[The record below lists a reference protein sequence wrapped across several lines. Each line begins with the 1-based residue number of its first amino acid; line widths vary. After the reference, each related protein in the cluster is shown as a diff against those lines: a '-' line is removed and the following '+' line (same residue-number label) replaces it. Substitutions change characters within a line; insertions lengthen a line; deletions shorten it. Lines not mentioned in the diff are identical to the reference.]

1 MVRLQNI
8 DHLLLF
14 ATLSALMVFHAQII
28 ISLRYFWKKQ
38 RLLFSIRDVFYI
50 SFEVVGK
57 PIDREWF
64 CM

>member
-1 MVRLQNI
+1 
-8 DHLLLF
+8 
-14 ATLSALMVFHAQII
+14 MVFCAPGALGCDNGCC
-28 ISLRYFWKKQ
+28 S
-38 RLLFSIRDVFYI
+38 RLDVDVFYI